1 MADVKALKIKDR
13 NSGNVIAE
21 IEIKDEVARNTINT
35 HNHDSRYY
43 TETEVNSKLNLK
55 ANLASPELTGVP
67 TAPTAA
73 DGTNTTQIATTEF
86 VQSAFKAN
94 DAMVFKG
101 TIGSS
106 GTTVTT
112 LPATHYKGWTYKVAT
127 DGTYAGQ
134 KCEIGDM
141 IICETDGTSA
151 NNSHWTVIQSNVD
164 GTVTGPANATDNH
177 VATFDGNSGKVIQ
190 DSGFTIGKS
199 VPADAKF
206 TDTTYS
212 NGNGINLSGTTF
224 SANFPTSGTPAA
236 LGTASN
242 GSANTIARSDHVHA
256 KPTYGNINTGGAITA
271 TQTIANG
278 DKIVIVDN
286 SDSSK
291 LTGAS
296 ITFDGSTA
304 TKALTQ
310 KGTWETFNN
319 YSLPTA
325 SASTKGG
332 IKVGTNLTMD
342 GDTLNA
348 TDTVY
353 TGENGVTVSG
363 TKISNSGVRS
373 IATGTSNG
381 TISVNT
387 NGTSANVAVKGLG
400 SAAYTAST
408 AYAPAS
414 HDHDDRYYTETE
426 TNTLLANKADTDHD
440 HDDVYLGIHGTADMA
455 KSALAIQLKTEDLND
470 IIPDNTT
477 WYFAAGG
484 NTVVNKPANTNA
496 FGMVC
501 FRDAS
506 GYRTQILQVAGTNSI
521 YIRHNTGS
529 TYGAWNQIMITD
541 TTYTG
546 ENGVTVSGTKISNSG
561 VRSIATGT
569 ANGTISVNTNGTS
582 ANVSVKGLGT
592 AAYTASTAYAT
603 ASHDHDSA
611 YAAKTHTHD
620 DRYYTEA
627 EMNTK
632 LNAKANTA
640 DLGAMAS
647 IDDAPNDGNYY
658 ARKDND
664 WVMVADSEG
673 ESTSSVAWGA
683 ITGTLS
689 SQSDLNTALSGKAAS
704 SHAHGNITSAGAIT
718 ADTAVANGDKI
729 IVADS
734 SANSKLIRTGITFD
748 GSTTTKALTPK
759 GTWETFNNYSHPT
772 TDGNKHVPANGTTN
786 NGKFL
791 KATATAGTYEWAT
804 PTNTWKA
811 NSASSEGYV
820 ASGSG
825 QANKVWKTDADGVPA
840 WRDDANTIYTGENGI
855 TVSGTKISNAG
866 VRSIATG
873 SANGTISVNTNGTAA
888 DVPVKGLGTAAYT
901 ESTAY
906 AAKTHNHD
914 SAYAAKSHTHEVET
928 VSVGSAS
935 AGTAIAADDITA
947 WSAGTLPSISV
958 SNGVIKLGKGSV
970 PALSYTARSIPN
982 ISVTSKTVV
991 TGIS

>member
-1 MADVKALKIKDR
+1 MADVKTLKIKDR
-13 NSGNVIAE
+13 KTGNVVTE
-21 IEIKDEVARNTINT
+21 IEIKDEAARTAIST

-43 TETEVNSKLNLK
+43 TETEMNALLAEKPDISNLGDLATLNTVDYDTQVTGKPATYPPSSHTHDDRYYSETEIDALLSGKSDTAHTHDDRYYTESEINTKLSEKSDTTHNHDTVYSQLGHNHDDRYYTETEINSKLNLK
-55 ANLASPELTGVP
+55 ANLASPELTGTP
-67 TAPTAA
+67 KAPTAA
-73 DGTNTTQIATTEF
+73 AGTNTTQIATTEF

-106 GTTVTT
+106 GATVTT

-190 DSGFTIGKS
+190 DSGFTIEKS
-199 VPADAKF
+199 VPADAIF

-296 ITFDGSTA
+296 ITFDGSTT

-325 SASTKGG
+325 SETTKGG
-332 IKVGTNLTMD
+332 IKVGDNLEMD
-342 GDTLNA
+342 GDVLNA
-348 TDTVY
+348 KDTTY

-373 IATGTSNG
+373 IATGTDNG

-414 HDHDDRYYTETE
+414 HDHDDMYYTETE
-426 TNTLLANKADTDHD
+426 VDSMLSGKAASSHAHGNVSNAGAITTDTAIANGDKIVVTDNSASSKLIRTGIAFDGSTTTKALTPK
-440 HDDVYLGIHGTADMA
+440 GTWE
-455 KSALAIQLKTEDLND
+455 T
-470 IIPDNTT
+470 
-477 WYFAAGG
+477 FAA
-484 NTVVNKPANTNA
+484 
-496 FGMVC
+496 
-501 FRDAS
+501 S
-506 GYRTQILQVAGTNSI
+506 S
-521 YIRHNTGS
+521 
-529 TYGAWNQIMITD
+529 
-541 TTYTG
+541 
-546 ENGVTVSGTKISNSG
+546 
-561 VRSIATGT
+561 
-569 ANGTISVNTNGTS
+569 
-582 ANVSVKGLGT
+582 
-592 AAYTASTAYAT
+592 
-603 ASHDHDSA
+603 
-611 YAAKTHTHD
+611 HTHD
-620 DRYYTEA
+620 DRYYTES

-640 DLGAMAS
+640 DLGDMAV

-704 SHAHGNITSAGAIT
+704 SHAHGNITNAGAIT
-718 ADTAVANGDKI
+718 ADTAVADGDKI

-734 SANSKLIRTGITFD
+734 SASSKLIRTGITFD

-804 PTNTWKA
+804 PANTWKA

-840 WRDDANTIYTGENGI
+840 WRDDANTIYTGENGVTI
-855 TVSGTKISNAG
+855 SGTKISNSG
-866 VRSIATG
+866 VRSVSTG
-873 SANGTISVNTNGTAA
+873 SQNGTMSVNTNGVSA
-888 DVPVKGLGTAAYT
+888 DVPVKGLGSAAYT
-901 ESTAY
+901 DSSEY
-906 AAKTHNHD
+906 ADASHNHD

-928 VSVGSAS
+928 DSVGSAS